1 MDLHLSPLETDVSAR
16 LSFLVSDELLFQW
29 RAGES
34 VHSKLVSAQDARIAF
49 ANIDD
54 DSGWLPTGVVRTGRN
69 SRGSWVAYIAPP
81 QRVQITTDQGESLAG
96 PHPHEP
102 VRWLG
107 AQVLPVRL
115 KGQEIRSR
123 LPRLQGAISKRLRE
137 WPHLLGEP

>member
-54 DSGWLPTGVVRTGRN
+54 DFGLVANRSRTHRQEFTRLLGRLRCPTPACSNHNRSGRR
-69 SRGSWVAYIAPP
+69 
-81 QRVQITTDQGESLAG
+81 LAG

-115 KGQEIRSR
+115 
-123 LPRLQGAISKRLRE
+123 
-137 WPHLLGEP
+137 